1 MSLTLY
7 FHPLSCHCQK
17 ALIALDENNTC
28 DGAPADPFSRSSSS
42 AG

>member
-7 FHPLSCHCQK
+7 FHPLSCFCQK

-28 DGAPADPFSRSSSS
+28 DGAPAAPFTGSSSPAS
-42 AG
+42 